1 MTETRKTR
9 ARRFAANILKTK
21 TCPPAEQQGIIKRAR
36 LVSAPGYRQDQRLTM
51 VVAPAGFGKTTLLQ
65 QLRNQFLSA
74 GGSVAWLRL
83 ESSENDARYAAAYL
97 ATACGVLDKQISA
110 SVAPFFITTTH
121 LSVEEMLADLIN
133 AISSLQ
139 QDVLIVLD
147 DYEKIH
153 DPEVHDF
160 FFNVI
165 KHLPDN
171 AQCIVGSREM
181 PPWPL
186 GKYKLHGEVNVI
198 NADALRFTI
207 NETHRFLEG
216 VSQFELPPD
225 EITALNEKT
234 EGWVA
239 ALQLVG
245 LSLKT
250 KAGMAQLLDILRGSQ
265 HILFDYL
272 ADTVLSQQDEETRSF
287 LINTSCLDRLSADL
301 CDAVTGKQNG
311 RDMLRKLEGASL
323 FLAPLD
329 EDHEW
334 FRYHPLFI
342 EFLRDR
348 LGGTDE
354 ESRRSSCR
362 HASVWFEQQE
372 LSVEAVEYAIAA
384 HDFDRAAAL
393 METVAYEAI
402 CSSQMDLLSSWI
414 NRLPDNFLKTHPSA
428 SLFCTWASFL
438 TGQQDD
444 IQKRLS
450 ELSLTIEE
458 LIDDPDPVRQQEGRR
473 WRDFLVLLSKIWPAP
488 QTDKQYDIDAIRDLR
503 AKQSP
508 ENHLLL
514 GLIDVALAKWFL
526 QIGNLGHAHT
536 SFLSAQTQS
545 SQAENFHAAV
555 QAACGA
561 ALVRYLQGRLTDATQ
576 TCEESMTFAI
586 EKPGDLLPVAA
597 VPNLRLAEVF
607 YEKNDIETAKGY
619 LDTAVS
625 LSGRLN
631 DPSVSRKIELL
642 TTRIINAEDGPVS
655 ALKHLRKVEHKVLK
669 GVNKRKLRRLYA
681 LHIWLLCQVN
691 DLAAAEALLKALDL
705 PIESRAPNPAVKI
718 PYWDEESYFALTRF
732 WIGSG
737 RTGTAIRWLRKLLR
751 NAEFDQRRLSMV
763 IIQGLL
769 AIAYD
774 SAGKNPEAMRALRE
788 MLMSGEKCGYLRSII
803 DLKSGIC
810 RLLTNYRCYI
820 QDRQEDTGTH
830 TVLEYVSRLLSKEEQ
845 SEDAAITVPVSPDA
859 TINSDE
865 EILDQLTR
873 RETEVL
879 ELIALGMS
887 NRAIAGQ
894 LVIAETTLKWHVR
907 NLYTKLHVKSR
918 TQAVAKARKMGLIS

>member
-1 MTETRKTR
+1 HLT
-9 ARRFAANILKTK
+9 
-21 TCPPAEQQGIIKRAR
+21 
-36 LVSAPGYRQDQRLTM
+36 VDQ
-51 VVAPAGFGKTTLLQ
+51 
-65 QLRNQFLSA
+65 
-74 GGSVAWLRL
+74 
-83 ESSENDARYAAAYL
+83 
-97 ATACGVLDKQISA
+97 
-110 SVAPFFITTTH
+110 
-121 LSVEEMLADLIN
+121 MLADLIN

-139 QDVLIVLD
+139 QKVLIIVD
-147 DYEKIH
+147 DYEAIQ

-165 KHLPDN
+165 KYLPDN
-171 AQCIVGSREM
+171 ARFVVGSREM

-207 NETHRFLEG
+207 EETHRFLEG
-216 VSQFELPPD
+216 VSQFELPPG
-225 EITALNEKT
+225 EVLALNEKT

-250 KAGMAQLLDILRGSQ
+250 KAGVAQLVDILRGSQ

-272 ADTVLSQQDEETRSF
+272 ADTVLSQQDDETRKF
-287 LINTSCLDRLSADL
+287 LVSTSCLDRLSAEL
-301 CDAVTGKQNG
+301 CDAVTGAGNG
-311 RDMLRKLEGASL
+311 RKMLRMLEESSL

-348 LGGTDE
+348 LGGSDE
-354 ESRRSSCR
+354 ESRKSTCR
-362 HASVWFEQQE
+362 HASLWFEQQE

-384 HDFDRAAAL
+384 QDFDRAAAL

-414 NRLPDNFLKTHPSA
+414 NRLPDSFLKAHPSA

-450 ELSLTIEE
+450 ELSQTIEE
-458 LIDDPDPVRQQEGRR
+458 LIDDPNPARQREGRR

-545 SQAENFHAAV
+545 NQAENFHAAV
-555 QAACGA
+555 QAACGS
-561 ALVRYLQGRLTDATQ
+561 ALVRYLQGRLFEAIESCKESITLAS
-576 TCEESMTFAI
+576 EES
-586 EKPGDLLPVAA
+586 GDLLPVAA
-597 VPNLRLAEVF
+597 VPSLRLAEIY
-607 YEKNDIETAKGY
+607 YEINDIKTAKGH
-619 LDTAVS
+619 LETAAS

-642 TTRIINAEDGPVS
+642 TTRIINAESGPVS
-655 ALKHLRKVEHKVLK
+655 ALKHLKEVEHRVLK
-669 GVNKRKLRRLYA
+669 GVHKRKLRRLYA
-681 LHIWLLCQVN
+681 LHIWLLCQVD
-691 DLAAAEALLKALDL
+691 DLSAAEALLRALDM
-705 PIESRAPNPAVKI
+705 PVESRAPNPADKI
-718 PYWDEESYFALTRF
+718 PYWDEELYFSLARF

-737 RTGTAIRWLRKLLR
+737 RAGTAIRWLRKLLR
-751 NAEFDQRRLSMV
+751 KAEFDQRRLSSV

-769 AIAYD
+769 AIAY
-774 SAGKNPEAMRALRE
+774 SSTGKSSEAIRALRE
-788 MLMSGEKCGYLRSII
+788 MLVSGEKCGYLRSII
-803 DLKSGIC
+803 DLEPAIMP
-810 RLLTNYRCYI
+810 LLADYI
-820 QDRQEDTGTH
+820 SYHQAQQQETET
-830 TVLEYVSRLLSKEEQ
+830 YSRLKYVKQLISGEEHGV
-845 SEDAAITVPVSPDA
+845 SNAIAVPVA
-859 TINSDE
+859 SDSA
-865 EILDQLTR
+865 LT
-873 RETEVL
+873 
-879 ELIALGMS
+879 
-887 NRAIAGQ
+887 
-894 LVIAETTLKWHVR
+894 
-907 NLYTKLHVKSR
+907 
-918 TQAVAKARKMGLIS
+918 

>member
-1 MTETRKTR
+1 MTEIRKTQ
-9 ARRFAANILKTK
+9 ARRFAANIVKTK
-21 TCPPAEQQGIIKRAR
+21 TRPPAARSGIVERVR
-36 LVSAPGYRQDQRLTM
+36 LLGALERLPNQRLTM
-51 VVAPAGFGKTTLLQ
+51 LVAPAGFGKTTLLQ
-65 QLRNQFLSA
+65 QLRNQFLSS

-121 LSVEEMLADLIN
+121 LSVDEMLADLIN
-133 AISSLQ
+133 AISALQ
-139 QDVLIVLD
+139 QKVLIVID
-147 DYEKIH
+147 DYENIH
-153 DPEVHDF
+153 DSEVHDF
-160 FFNVI
+160 FFNVVQ
-165 KHLPDN
+165 HLPDN
-171 AQCIVGSREM
+171 AQCVVGSREM

-186 GKYKLHGEVNVI
+186 GKFKLQGEVNLVS
-198 NADALRFTI
+198 ADALRFTI
-207 NETHRFLEG
+207 EETQNFLEG

-225 EITALNEKT
+225 EIKALNEKT

-250 KAGMAQLLDILRGSQ
+250 KAGVAQLVDILRGSQ

-272 ADTVLSQQDEETRSF
+272 ADTVLSQQNDETRRF
-287 LINTSCLDRLSADL
+287 LVSTSCLDRLSADL
-301 CDAVTGKQNG
+301 CDAVTGKNNG
-311 RDMLRKLEGASL
+311 RKMLRMLEESSL

-348 LGGTDE
+348 LGGDNE
-354 ESRRSSCR
+354 ESRRSTCR
-362 HASVWFEQQE
+362 QASRWFEQQE

-384 HDFDRAAAL
+384 QDFDRAAAL

-414 NRLPDNFLKTHPSA
+414 NRLPDSFLKTHPSA

-444 IQKRLS
+444 IQKKLA
-450 ELSLTIEE
+450 ELNVMIEE
-458 LIDDPDPVRQQEGRR
+458 LMDDPDPKRQREGRR
-473 WRDFLVLLSKIWPAP
+473 WRDFLVLLSKIWPSP
-488 QTDKQYDIDAIRDLR
+488 QTDKQYDIDSIRDLR

-514 GLIDVALAKWFL
+514 GLIDIALAKWFL

-536 SFLSAQTQS
+536 SFLGAQTQS
-545 SQAENFHAAV
+545 TQAGNFHAAV

-561 ALVRYLQGRLTDATQ
+561 ALVRFLQGRLADAIQ
-576 TCEESMTFAI
+576 SCEESLTFAKD
-586 EKPGDLLPVAA
+586 ESGDLLPVAA
-597 VPNLRLAEVF
+597 VPSLRLAEIF
-607 YEKNDIETAKGY
+607 YEINDIEVAKGH
-619 LDTAVS
+619 LETAIS

-631 DPSVSRKIELL
+631 DPSVSRKVELV
-642 TTRIINAEDGPVS
+642 TTRIINAEEGPVS
-655 ALKHLRKVEHKVLK
+655 ALKHLRRVEHRVLK
-669 GVNKRKLRRLYA
+669 GVDKRKLRRLYA
-681 LHIWLLCQVN
+681 LQIWLLCQVN
-691 DLAAAEALLKALDL
+691 DLAAAEALLRALDL
-705 PIESRAPNPAVKI
+705 PVESRTPNPADKI
-718 PYWDEESYFALTRF
+718 PYWDEELYLSLARF
-732 WIGSG
+732 WIGRG

-751 NAEFDQRRLSMV
+751 AAEFDQRRLSSV
-763 IIQGLL
+763 LILGLL

-774 SAGKNPEAMRALRE
+774 SAGKNPEAMRAMRE
-788 MLMSGEKCGYLRSII
+788 MLLSGEKYGYIRSII
-803 DLKSGIC
+803 DMEPAIIP
-810 RLLTNYRCYI
+810 LLAKYRSYH
-820 QDRQEDTGTH
+820 QAQQNETGTSSG
-830 TVLEYVSRLLSKEEQ
+830 LDYINRLISKEKP
-845 SEDAAITVPVSPDA
+845 DAGAAIAAPVSSGTSISTDV
-859 TINSDE
+859 DL
-865 EILDQLTR
+865 LDQLTK
-873 RETEVL
+873 RESEVL

-894 LVIAETTLKWHVR
+894 LVVAETTLKWHVR

-918 TQAVAKARKMGLIS
+918 TQAVAKARKLGLIG

>member
-1 MTETRKTR
+1 TR
-9 ARRFAANILKTK
+9 
-21 TCPPAEQQGIIKRAR
+21 PPAERSGIIERAR
-36 LVSAPGYRQDQRLTM
+36 LLDALESLPDQRLTM

-65 QLRNQFLSA
+65 QLRNQFLST

-83 ESSENDARYAAAYL
+83 EDNENDARYAAAYL
-97 ATACGVLDKQISA
+97 ATACGVLDEQISA

-121 LSVEEMLADLIN
+121 LSVDEMLADLIN
-133 AISSLQ
+133 AISSLRQ
-139 QDVLIVLD
+139 QVLIVID
-147 DYEKIH
+147 DYEKIQ
-153 DPEVHDF
+153 DPEVHNF

-165 KHLPDN
+165 QHLPDN
-171 AQCIVGSREM
+171 AQCVVGSREM

-186 GKYKLHGEVNVI
+186 GKYKLRGELNVI

-207 NETHRFLEG
+207 EETHRFLEG

-225 EITALNEKT
+225 EVMALNEKT

-250 KAGMAQLLDILRGSQ
+250 KAGMAQLVDILRGSQ

-272 ADTVLSQQDEETRSF
+272 ADTVLSQQDEETRRF
-287 LINTSCLDRLSADL
+287 LVNTSCLDRLSADL
-301 CDAVTGKQNG
+301 CDAVTGEHNG
-311 RDMLRKLEGASL
+311 RKMLQMLEESSL

-348 LGGTDE
+348 LGGSDE
-354 ESRRSSCR
+354 ESRRRSCQ
-362 HASVWFEQQE
+362 HASHWFEQQK

-384 HDFDRAAAL
+384 QDFTRAAAL

-414 NRLPDNFLKTHPSA
+414 NRLPDSFLKAHPSA

-444 IQKRLS
+444 VQKRLS
-450 ELSLTIEE
+450 ELSQTIEE
-458 LIDDPDPVRQQEGRR
+458 LIDDPDPSRQHEGRR
-473 WRDFLVLLSKIWPAP
+473 WRDFPVLLSKIWPSP

-514 GLIDVALAKWFL
+514 GLIDIALAKWFL

-545 SQAENFHAAV
+545 TQAENFHAAV

-561 ALVRYLQGRLTDATQ
+561 ALVRYLQGRLAEAIE
-576 TCEESMTFAI
+576 TCKEFITFAS
-586 EKPGDLLPVAA
+586 ENPGELLPVAA
-597 VPNLRLAEVF
+597 VPSLRLAEIF
-607 YEKNDIETAKGY
+607 YEINDIETAKDH
-619 LDTAVS
+619 LDTTIS

-631 DPSVSRKIELL
+631 DPSVSRKVELL
-642 TTRIINAEDGPVS
+642 ATRIINAEEGPVS
-655 ALKHLRKVEHKVLK
+655 ALKHLRRVEHRVLK
-669 GVNKRKLRRLYA
+669 GVHKRKLRRLYA
-681 LHIWLLCQVN
+681 LQIWLLCQVN
-691 DLAAAEALLKALDL
+691 DLAAAEALLRALDL
-705 PIESRAPNPAVKI
+705 PVENRGPNPADKI
-718 PYWDEESYFALTRF
+718 PYWDEELYLSLVRF

-751 NAEFDQRRLSMV
+751 DAEFDQRRLS
-763 IIQGLL
+763 
-769 AIAYD
+769 
-774 SAGKNPEAMRALRE
+774 
-788 MLMSGEKCGYLRSII
+788 
-803 DLKSGIC
+803 
-810 RLLTNYRCYI
+810 
-820 QDRQEDTGTH
+820 
-830 TVLEYVSRLLSKEEQ
+830 
-845 SEDAAITVPVSPDA
+845 
-859 TINSDE
+859 
-865 EILDQLTR
+865 
-873 RETEVL
+873 
-879 ELIALGMS
+879 
-887 NRAIAGQ
+887 
-894 LVIAETTLKWHVR
+894 
-907 NLYTKLHVKSR
+907 
-918 TQAVAKARKMGLIS
+918 